1 MIEPNL
7 KGQRMEHSIASAHPA
22 SGESARVLIE
32 CGLWLRIALIGAC
45 AVAAGLHQLFDA
57 EARPLAALAL
67 AIGGGAVAA
76 FSWWRARVVLDA
88 TESSAGGGSRASTLR
103 QRVAPSP

>member
-32 CGLWLRIALIGAC
+32 CGLWLRVVLIGAC
-45 AVAAGLHQLFDA
+45 ALAAGLHLLFDA
-57 EARPLAALAL
+57 AARPLVALAL
-67 AIGGGAVAA
+67 VLGGGALAA
-76 FSWWRARVVLDA
+76 LSWWRAQTILETTQSPA
-88 TESSAGGGSRASTLR
+88 GSESARRLGTVIEPL
-103 QRVAPSP
+103 